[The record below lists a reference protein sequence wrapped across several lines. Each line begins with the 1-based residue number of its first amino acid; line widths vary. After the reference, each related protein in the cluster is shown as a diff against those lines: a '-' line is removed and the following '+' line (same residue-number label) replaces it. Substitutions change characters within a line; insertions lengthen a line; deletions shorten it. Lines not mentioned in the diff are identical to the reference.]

1 MMRFGNHQTVRRP
14 RTSVACRVAGQR
26 TAVATPAAGRGG
38 VTLAEVL
45 ISVLIMSIGV
55 VSVATLFPV
64 AMLRSAQGNAL
75 THATQLTRNARAM
88 MQVLPAL
95 THDPD
100 GPGGITPDQFV
111 GNSNFRK
118 FIVDPWGFANVADER
133 VNAKPNTPLRPYNIG
148 GVPRFSGFSF
158 HPVVAGHDYNKKP
171 GSPYNVDILLR
182 RAKQIAVLPD
192 NWSLLV
198 DATIISV
205 TPSQQQ
211 DVNGNTYL
219 TTQLTVD
226 DAVLDDVRGLA
237 ADTLRSFVFHARRD
251 SQGNPLKPIVEQR
264 STGRVWGV
272 AMGQVE
278 VIGRPAVAPGD
289 RLWVHVRNENFSWL
303 STIRM
308 AADGVP
314 NGSIAVFFKRSI
326 SAEDETVY
334 ANDLQANNGRPV
346 FMTSTALARI
356 EVPSGVKPIVRNGG
370 WIFDADNF
378 QWFQITDVVTETE
391 TLIEVK
397 LDRTPRNA
405 GNKALLM
412 RGIVGVFPM

>member
-1 MMRFGNHQTVRRP
+1 MMRIGNHQTVRRP
-14 RTSVACRVAGQR
+14 RTSVACRAAVQR

-88 MQVLPAL
+88 MRVLPAL

-100 GPGGITPDQFV
+100 GPNGITPDQFV
-111 GNSNFRK
+111 GNPNYRK
-118 FIVDPWGFANVADER
+118 FIVDPWGFARVADDR
-133 VNAKPNTPLRPYNIG
+133 LNAKPGTPLRPYNFG

-158 HPVVAGHDYNKKP
+158 HPLVAGRDYNKKP
-171 GSPYNVDILLR
+171 GSPDNVDILLR

-198 DATIISV
+198 DATIISAQPNQRV
-205 TPSQQQ
+205 
-211 DVNGNTYL
+211 VNGHTYL
-219 TTQLTVD
+219 TTQLKVD

-237 ADTLRSFVFHARRD
+237 ADTLRSFVFHSRRD
-251 SQGNPLKPIVEQR
+251 AKGNPVKPIVEQR
-264 STGRVWGV
+264 ATGRVWGV

-289 RLWVHVRNENFSWL
+289 RLWVHVRNENFSWM

-308 AADGVP
+308 ATDGVP

-326 SAEDETVY
+326 SVEDETLY
-334 ANDLQANNGRPV
+334 ANDLQANGGLAV
-346 FMTSTALARI
+346 FMTNSALAHI